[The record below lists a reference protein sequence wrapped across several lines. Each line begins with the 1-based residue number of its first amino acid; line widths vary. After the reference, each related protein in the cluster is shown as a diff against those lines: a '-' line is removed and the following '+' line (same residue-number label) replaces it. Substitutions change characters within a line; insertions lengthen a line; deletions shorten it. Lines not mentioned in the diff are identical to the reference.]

1 MDFSLLR
8 DPSYLKKLS
17 IQEMEKL
24 AGEIRRFLIESV
36 SKTGGHLSSNLGVVE
51 LTIALHYAFNSPIDK
66 IFFDVGHQC
75 YVHKILTG
83 RAAEFTKLRQFNGLS
98 GFQKRCESKHD
109 VWEAGHSS
117 TSLSAALGMAVARDL
132 NHEHYHVVP
141 VIGDGSM
148 SSGMSLEALNQIG
161 DEKRNL
167 IIVFN
172 DNNMS
177 ISQNVGALTQG
188 FAKLRSSTG
197 YTTFKTDLKSRLDK
211 NTMGKTVLKSMTA
224 VKDFIKREVVDSGI
238 FDEFGL
244 EYMGPVDGHD
254 IKSLIQIF
262 EVAKKHE
269 GPVVVHVLTKKGKGY
284 PYCENDS
291 EGKWHG
297 VSSFNVETGSPYHS
311 IPQGHLSWSQIV
323 TEPLVKMAKTDSR
336 ICAITPAM
344 ITGSKLEKFFALYP
358 ERSFDC
364 GIAEEHA
371 ATFAAS
377 LALSGKRPFLCL
389 YSSFLQRAYDQINH
403 DICRMD
409 LPVVIGID
417 RAGLVGEDGDT
428 HHGVFDISILRSL
441 PNLIL
446 SQPKDA
452 YELQQLLT
460 TAYAQNHPFAIR
472 YPRGAAPYQEYS
484 NVQPV
489 EIGSWTVAY
498 EPDKVEMTV
507 LSYGPDVD
515 RLVNKFMTNNLP
527 IRVINARFFKPL
539 DEKMLNQLASENLP
553 VLVYETDMKAGG
565 LSSAVLEWCCDYRCM
580 MNIERIGLDDC
591 FVSQGSINQLRI
603 QQHIDL
609 NTVCEACLRI
619 LNRNRG
625 ESSC

>member
-1 MDFSLLR
+1 MNLNLIQ
-8 DPSYLKKLS
+8 DPTFLKQYS
-17 IQEMEKL
+17 VQDMEKL
-24 AGEIRRFLIESV
+24 AGEIRHFLIESV
-36 SKTGGHLSSNLGVVE
+36 SKTGGHLSSNLGIVE
-51 LTIALHYAFNSPIDK
+51 LTIALHYVFDSPVDK

-83 RAAEFTKLRQFNGLS
+83 RAKDFTRLRQYKGLS
-98 GFQKRCESKHD
+98 GFQKRSESVHD

-132 NHEHYHVVP
+132 NLQHYHVVP
-141 VIGDGSM
+141 VIGDGSLL
-148 SSGMSLEALNQIG
+148 SGMSLEALNQIG

-167 IIVFN
+167 IIIFN

-188 FAKLRSSTG
+188 FAKLRTSKG
-197 YTTFKTDLKSRLDK
+197 YTSLKTDLKTKLDK
-211 NTMGKTVLKSMTA
+211 NLVGQTVLKSMSA
-224 VKDFIKREVVDSGI
+224 VKEFIKHEVVDAGM
-238 FDEFGL
+238 FQEFGL
-244 EYMGPVDGHD
+244 EYLGPVDGHD
-254 IKSLIQIF
+254 IKSLIQIL
-262 EVAKKHE
+262 EAAKTHE
-269 GPVVVHVLTKKGKGY
+269 GPVVVHVMTKKGKGY

-297 VSSFNVETGSPYHS
+297 VSSFNVETGSPNHS
-311 IPQGHLSWSQIV
+311 LPTGHLSWSQIV
-323 TEPLVKMAKTDSR
+323 TEPLVSMAKKDPR

-344 ITGSKLEKFFALYP
+344 VTGSKLEKFFALYP

-446 SQPKDA
+446 AQPKDA
-452 YELQQLLT
+452 IEMQQLLSCAFQST
-460 TAYAQNHPFAIR
+460 HPFAIR
-472 YPRGAAPYQEYS
+472 YPRGSSAYQELEY
-484 NVQPV
+484 VDPIQ
-489 EIGSWTVAY
+489 IGSWTIAY
-498 EPDKVEMTV
+498 EPQKAEMT
-507 LSYGPDVD
+507 LMTYGPDVD
-515 RLVNKFMTNNLP
+515 RISHKMKTNELP
-527 IRVINARFFKPL
+527 VRVINARFFKPM
-539 DEKMLNQLASENLP
+539 DEQMLQWLSDENLP
-553 VLVYETDMKAGG
+553 LLIYETDMKTGG
-565 LSSAVLEWCCDYRCM
+565 LSSAVLEWCCDHEKTMKIKRMGISDQY
-580 MNIERIGLDDC
+580 
-591 FVSQGSINQLRI
+591 VTQGAVNLLRI
-603 QQHIDL
+603 EQKIDL
-609 NTVCEACLRI
+609 NTVCETCI
-619 LNRNRG
+619 GIINQKRG